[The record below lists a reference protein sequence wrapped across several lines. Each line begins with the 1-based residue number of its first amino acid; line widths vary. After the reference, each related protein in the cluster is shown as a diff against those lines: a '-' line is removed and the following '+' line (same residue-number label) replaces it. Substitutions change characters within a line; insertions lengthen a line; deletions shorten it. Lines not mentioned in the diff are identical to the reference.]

1 MVLTFATSWK
11 KHCLLFSLFTLYKKM
26 RKKIE
31 KTLNKYYLLVKKN
44 FLVLNSKTTLS
55 IQILNENEEI

>member
-1 MVLTFATSWK
+1 
-11 KHCLLFSLFTLYKKM
+11 M